1 MIWSQARLA
10 VLERGLNIKA
20 EPPDGSAGV
29 RAEGPSNLKHE
40 REERGLNIKAE
51 PPDGSAGVRAEGPS
65 NLKHEREEDE
75 NPAPQQ
81 RRRTSVKIET
91 VDLTE
96 G

>member
-1 MIWSQARLA
+1 MASTS
-10 VLERGLNIKA
+10 K
-20 EPPDGSAGV
+20 P
-29 RAEGPSNLKHE
+29 K
-40 REERGLNIKAE
+40 

-75 NPAPQQ
+75 NPAPRQ

-96 G
+96 GQLQLYASVKLSVAWYSIVSEFVFLLTVLLQALIQL